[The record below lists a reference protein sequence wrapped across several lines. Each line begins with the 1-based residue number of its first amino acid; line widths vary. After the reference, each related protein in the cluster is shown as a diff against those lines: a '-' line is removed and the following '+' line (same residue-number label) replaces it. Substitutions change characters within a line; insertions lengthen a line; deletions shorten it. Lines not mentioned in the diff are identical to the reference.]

1 MHGWGQYLC
10 NYVDTEKYDVRNIS
24 VSGITSAELLG
35 YSFAT
40 AERYGKSGDIL
51 LLAVGI
57 NDYTKQNSTNPD
69 PSDYKA
75 NLTEM
80 IRRAKAKGMTVYLV
94 KQHGESSDPFKYP
107 LPANRWF
114 GDVMDE
120 LAQSGLQ
127 TRGFGEEVYLE
138 PLFDRAE
145 RLTNPALEYLNAL
158 EHGTHI
164 EELIERCAALNV
176 RVHNLI
182 I

>member
-35 YSFAT
+35 YSFAA

-69 PSDYKA
+69 PSDYKT
-75 NLTEM
+75 NLSEM
-80 IRRAKAKGMTVYLV
+80 IRRAKGMTVYLV
-94 KQHGESSDPFKYP
+94 RQHGESSDPFKYP

-145 RLTNPALEYLNAL
+145 RLTNPAL
-158 EHGTHI
+158 
-164 EELIERCAALNV
+164 NV